1 MGKNKRLSDDVAET
15 IMSMIKVEKKYN
27 PGDKLPNELQLSEE
41 LGVSRITLRE
51 AIRILVARNVLEI
64 KEGKRKHLL
73 REDYTPKMVAG
84 LEDTASAKVD
94 IGDLYEMRL
103 IFEPE
108 IAYYATIR
116 ASDRELER
124 IFAIGKEIEELLL
137 KGIDYTHK
145 EMMFHCSIAN
155 ATHNEFINQLEPV
168 LHQSIEKGVYLY
180 ETEHIPVEQV
190 ISEHRMI
197 MEFMKNRNAEG
208 ARSAM
213 RVHIMHA
220 IDQLEINKNQG
231 NNKA

>member
-1 MGKNKRLSDDVAET
+1 MPPTEGGGMEIITGKNKRLSDDVAET

-64 KEGKRKHLL
+64 KRGKGTFI

-94 IGDLYEMRL
+94 IDDLYEMRL

-168 LHQSIEKGVYLY
+168 LHQSIEKGV
-180 ETEHIPVEQV
+180 
-190 ISEHRMI
+190 
-197 MEFMKNRNAEG
+197 
-208 ARSAM
+208 
-213 RVHIMHA
+213 
-220 IDQLEINKNQG
+220 
-231 NNKA
+231 